1 MPKVF
6 IADDSALARAF
17 MVRCIQLSGVPDCE
31 FFEAS
36 NGLEIMEKLKEVQPD
51 LIITDINMPKCN
63 GIDLARRLKADPE
76 LCNIPFIVMSSAG
89 NNEQRAE
96 LEKLGAAKILSK
108 PFSAPDVI
116 NIATDLLSK
125 GSGDSQQ
132 DEWGSDSQADE
143 DDEWGDD
150 SNENEINDNS
160 EEGEW

>member
-17 MVRCIQLSGVPDCE
+17 MIRCIKLGVPDCE

-36 NGLEIMEKLKEVQPD
+36 NGLEMMEKLKEVKPD
-51 LIITDINMPKCN
+51 LLITDINMPKCN
-63 GIDLARRLKADPE
+63 GIDLARRLKADSE

-96 LEKLGAAKILSK
+96 LEKLGTYKILSK
-108 PFSAPDVI
+108 PFTAADVI
-116 NIATDLLSK
+116 DIATNLLE
-125 GSGDSQQ
+125 SGDSQE
-132 DEWGSDSQADE
+132 DGWGNDSKE
-143 DDEWGDD
+143 KE
-150 SNENEINDNS
+150 SNNNS